1 MNYVALHSPFLV
13 AASPTQLTIREFT
26 IINLINFST
35 DTWDKAQ
42 WLNDYTFT
50 VTDVLDQGTSLQAGK
65 DYYVYLVTGGLIKV
79 SLNSTYPNG
88 YDGDT
93 SRKIGGFHTLC
104 ADVGTISGHMLSG
117 LTAGSILPNSVWC
130 LNFRP
135 TCSPEGMVYCAA
147 IEGCWKQPP
156 SGVPQM
162 PLWVDIYL
170 QSGTGASTASVY
182 GGTITNARYWDRH
195 VDDLGAVGKRLLF
208 DHEFTIA
215 AYGSNAKTN
224 IYGGSLPSTT
234 GGHVDSAGR
243 RMVSHWG
250 CEDCCGVISQWLN
263 DSSFR
268 YDVGSSP
275 SVAAASHTATVYHAA
290 TPGGNRVY
298 LKYGIDGQP
307 YLCSNLATLQADK
320 WVAFGS
326 HAIQLKHDTNASS
339 GLAVYINKAANYA
352 YNRLLVNNTATGKD
366 AFCISSLPDF
376 SLKITHNTGAS
387 SYPALYFNDGADM
400 RFEATM
406 DGTNGTVDLCA
417 SALPW
422 DNQDL
427 GDNLGSFYRQSSY
440 GQGIKLQAGG
450 AWDFGP
456 PCGPRCRNM
465 NSRWTTSSLIGGRG
479 CAEPRKT

>member
-1 MNYVALHSPFLV
+1 MNYVALYSPFLV
-13 AASPTQLTIREFT
+13 AASSTQLTIREFT

-35 DTWDKAQ
+35 DTWDKTQ

-88 YDGDT
+88 YNADT

-117 LTAGSILPNSVWC
+117 LTATSILPNSVWC

-135 TCSPEGMVYCAA
+135 TCSTEGMVYCAA
-147 IEGCWKQPP
+147 INGCYKQPP

-182 GGTITNARYWDRH
+182 GGTITNNRYCDRH

-224 IYGGSLPSTT
+224 IAGSSNPVTT
-234 GGHVDSAGR
+234 GGHVDTAGR
-243 RMVSHWG
+243 RMISHWG
-250 CEDCCGVISQWLN
+250 CEDCCGAMWQWLN
-263 DSSFR
+263 DSNFR

-275 SVAAASHTATVYHAA
+275 GVAAASQTTTVYHTA

-298 LKYGIDGQP
+298 LKFGVDGQP
-307 YLCSNLATLQADK
+307 YLCSNLATLGVDT
-320 WVAFGS
+320 WVTFGS
-326 HAIQLKHDTNASS
+326 HKVQLKHDTGASS
-339 GLAVYINKAANYA
+339 GLAVYINKAASNTYD
-352 YNRLLVNNTATGKD
+352 RLLVNNTVTSKD
-366 AFCISSLPDF
+366 AFCLSSLPDF
-376 SLKITHNTGAS
+376 FLKITHNASAS
-387 SYPALYFNDGADM
+387 SYSALYFDDGADM
-400 RFEATM
+400 RFEANM

-417 SALPW
+417 SALSW
-422 DNQDL
+422 GFQDL
-427 GDNLGSFYRQSSY
+427 GDNLGSFNRQSPY
-440 GQGIKLQAGG
+440 GQGIKLLAGG
-450 AWDFGP
+450 GWADGTY
-456 PCGPRCRNM
+456 CGPRCRGADRQ
-465 NSRWTTSSLIGGRG
+465 RWIAGAGFGGRG
-479 CAEPRKT
+479 CAEPR